1 MFKIKIAKKIKRVA
15 VILAA
20 AALLASSTA
29 CSSHM
34 FDVKDIFGVTKD
46 NADDYTDEQN
56 RFEEFLHDEYVD
68 SVTSDTLTYNYEIK
82 DGEALGIL
90 EPEVSLGDNDMT
102 EEGIRKQKSEFGDT
116 YEKLK
121 SFDRDDLT
129 ENQQLTYDILK
140 QYMENEEQGFLNI
153 YLSEPFSPMKGLQ
166 SNISTYF
173 TDYRFDDKGDVE
185 RYIEVLGMIRDYFD
199 DYLEFEKV
207 KSEKGYFMSDDVCDE
222 VIKQCEDFLK
232 NKDDHF
238 MIQTFNDNI
247 ESLSFLTEDEIQD
260 FEEQNKKAVAESL
273 LPAFQDVIDV
283 LTSLKGTGK
292 NDGGLCNYEGG
303 KEYYTYLLQ
312 DAAGTDKTPDEVAE
326 MLDENLSQLITEM
339 TSIAMTDYSAY
350 EYLYSNYDNLFSEYN
365 DADPTEII
373 NKLMG
378 TATDH
383 YPDMGK
389 ISYTAK
395 KLDKSLEDIQENTLA
410 YYMSPAIDDQDNNL
424 IRVNG
429 KHTDGMW
436 TTLAHEGYPGHMLQ
450 NAYYMSTDPEP
461 IRTVLS
467 FLGYKEGWA
476 MYACYDAISYY
487 TFDGVDNSEDVAR
500 LYQIN
505 DELNYLVCGRIDIG
519 INYEGWSVQDA
530 KDYLNG
536 KGLNGDAAEELYTTM
551 VGDPAVYQSYS
562 TGYYEMQSIRNYAE
576 KELGSKFD
584 LKEFNTVILETGPCQ
599 FNILKEQV
607 DKYISTKK

>member
-1 MFKIKIAKKIKRVA
+1 MFKIKFAKKIKRAA

-20 AALLASSTA
+20 AALLVSSTA

-34 FDVKDIFGVTKD
+34 FDVKDIFGVTRDKEE
-46 NADDYTDEQN
+46 DYTAEQK

-82 DGEALGIL
+82 DGDALGIP
-90 EPEVSLGDNDMT
+90 EPEVSLGDDDMSD
-102 EEGIRKQKSEFGDT
+102 EGIRKQKAEFDET
-116 YEKLK
+116 YEKLS
-121 SFDRDDLT
+121 SFDREDLT
-129 ENQQLTYDILK
+129 ENQQLTYDIIK
-140 QYMENEEQGFLNI
+140 QYMENQEQGYLNI

-166 SNISTYF
+166 ANISTYF

-185 RYIEVLGMIRDYFD
+185 RYIEVLGMVKDYFD

-207 KSEKGYFMSDDVCDE
+207 KSEKGYFMSDDVCDA
-222 VIKQCEDFLK
+222 VIEQCEDFISD
-232 NKDDHF
+232 KDNHF
-238 MIQTFNDNI
+238 MIQTFNDSI
-247 ESLSFLTEDEIQD
+247 ESLSFLTEEEIRN
-260 FEEQNKKAVAESL
+260 FEAQNKKAVADSL
-273 LPAFQDVIDV
+273 IPAFQDVIDV
-283 LTSLKGTGK
+283 LSSLNGTGK

-303 KEYYTYLLQ
+303 KDYYTYLLQ
-312 DAAGTDKTPDEVAE
+312 NAAGTDKTPDEVAE
-326 MLDENLSQLITEM
+326 MLDDNLSQLLTDM
-339 TSIAMTDYSAY
+339 TSMVIKDYDSY
-350 EYLYSNYDNLFSEYN
+350 EYLYSNYDDLFSEYD
-365 DADPTEII
+365 DAEPTEII
-373 NKLMG
+373 DRLME

-383 YPDMGK
+383 YPDMRE

-395 KLDKSLEDIQENTLA
+395 KLDKSLEEIQENVLA

-461 IRTVLS
+461 IRTVLN

-476 MYACYDAISYY
+476 MYACYDALSYY
-487 TFDGVDNSEDVAR
+487 TFEGASNSENVAK

-505 DELNYLVCGRIDIG
+505 DEINYLVCGRIDIG
-519 INYEGWSVQDA
+519 INYEGWSLQDA
-530 KDYLNG
+530 KDYLVG
-536 KGLNGDAAEELYTTM
+536 KGLSGDAADGLYTTL

-562 TGYYEMQSIRNYAE
+562 TGYYELKEIRDYAE
-576 KELGSKFD
+576 EELGSKFD
-584 LKEFNTVILETGPCQ
+584 LKEFNTVVLETGPCQ
-599 FNILKEQV
+599 FNILKQQV
-607 DKYISTKK
+607 DKYINTKK